1 MRLTLLGTG
10 HAMTTACYNTCFALT
25 VQGRHLLVDG
35 GGGSGLLAQ
44 AKAAGIVW
52 RDVDAIFCTHPIICL
67 CPRTKAQ
74 CCKYKKRSNEFA
86 ESGCWRF

>member
-35 GGGSGLLAQ
+35 GGGSGLLA
-44 AKAAGIVW
+44 
-52 RDVDAIFCTHPIICL
+52 
-67 CPRTKAQ
+67 
-74 CCKYKKRSNEFA
+74 
-86 ESGCWRF
+86 